1 MLNIFIVRVLFFIGL
16 FLYSNVIIFAQSLDS
31 LKLSYVESKSLSH
44 NKILSLTRDKNSWR
58 WLSLLPNIS
67 ISSHYDP
74 FTQVYR
80 PSINFSISL
89 HNLSHY
95 LQNNTRNRIE
105 REKLAL
111 SLHQQ
116 LNNEISSIEAEI
128 LDIQRDSI
136 ALVYEEKNLNLLQQF
151 NIIKSKQYEQNQINL
166 EEKIRHELQLND
178 KINTFNI
185 RKLNYNN
192 RREKLINKL
201 KKQ

>member
-1 MLNIFIVRVLFFIGL
+1 MVRFCYILSLFFVCHL
-16 FLYSNVIIFAQSLDS
+16 YAQDLYS
-31 LKLSYVESKSLSH
+31 LKSSYVENQIHKN

-136 ALVYEEKNLNLLQQF
+136 ALVYEEKNLDLLQQF

-178 KINTFNI
+178 KLNAFNI
-185 RKLNYNN
+185 RKLNYLN

>member
-1 MLNIFIVRVLFFIGL
+1 MVRFFYILSLFFVYHL
-16 FLYSNVIIFAQSLDS
+16 YAQDLYS
-31 LKLSYVESKSLSH
+31 LKSSYVENQIHKN
-44 NKILSLTRDKNSWR
+44 NKILSLTREKKSWR
-58 WLSLLPNIS
+58 WLSLLPNVS

-74 FTQVYR
+74 FTQIYR
-80 PSINFSISL
+80 PSINFSLSL

-116 LNNEISSIEAEI
+116 LNNEIASIEAEI

-136 ALVYEEKNLNLLQQF
+136 ALVYEEKNLALLQQF

-178 KINTFNI
+178 KLNAFNI
-185 RKLNYNN
+185 RKLNYLN